1 VISNKHCKQNSIPK
15 RRFGRT
21 EIQIPV
27 LSLGGMRFQQSWK
40 DLDPKEIENQQQD
53 ILQKTIKYASQKG
66 MHHIETARHYGTS
79 ERQIGWAF
87 GQIDDPK
94 RILQTKIPPNNDPL
108 IFEQE
113 LELSMSRLGSKKI
126 DLLAIH
132 GINLPEHLD
141 MTIRPNG
148 CLQIVR
154 RWQKDGLVGHVGFS
168 THANVDLI
176 IKTIETGL
184 FDYVNLHWY
193 FIRQDNEQALKAAHE
208 NDMGVFI
215 ISPTDKGGHL
225 HTPSLRLLELCSPFH
240 PIEFNDLFCLSD
252 HRIHT
257 LSVGASKPEDLDI
270 HLNAISKMD
279 DMHGFINTV
288 EQRLVD
294 ASYKALGEPW
304 LTTWNVG
311 LPRWD
316 QTPGEINIP
325 VLLWLNNLL
334 EAWDMESFVKDRYG
348 LLGRGG
354 HWFPGSNADCLDC
367 EVSED
372 DLKKVL
378 INSPWGSEIPF
389 ILRKLKDRLG
399 GERRDRLWGI

>member
-1 VISNKHCKQNSIPK
+1 M
-15 RRFGRT
+15 
-21 EIQIPV
+21 PV

-40 DLDPKEIENQQQD
+40 DLEPQEINNQQQD
-53 ILQKTIKYASQKG
+53 ILQQTIQYASQKG
-66 MHHIETARHYGTS
+66 LHHIETARHYGTS
-79 ERQIGWAF
+79 ELQIGWSLP
-87 GQIDDPK
+87 QIDDPK
-94 RILQTKIPPNNDPL
+94 RILQTKIPPNNDPS
-108 IFEQE
+108 IFEKE
-113 LELSMSRLGSKKI
+113 LELSFRRLGSSKI

-148 CLQIVR
+148 CLEIVD
-154 RWQKDGLVGHVGFS
+154 RWQKEGLVGHIGFS
-168 THANVDLI
+168 THASVDLI

-252 HRIHT
+252 NRIHT

-279 DMHGFINTV
+279 EMHGFINTV

-334 EAWDMESFVKDRYG
+334 EAWDMESFAKDRYG

-354 HWFPGSNADCLDC
+354 HWFPGENSDCIDC

-378 INSPWGSEIPF
+378 INSPWSSEILF
-389 ILRKLKDRLG
+389 VLRKLKDRLG
-399 GERRDRLWGI
+399 GGRRDRLWGI